1 MYKPFFLNFREAT
14 TLVRSLEVAPGSYQ
28 LYLLCVHVHNEERG
42 PWVCP
47 LPLNVGEEEPRVPKE
62 PLHIQSYLSWNS
74 LVTSNWILMWLAAFH
89 SLGVIVF
96 KYFKDSLS
104 SKSHLQHQFS
114 PEQHQVEKYEREW
127 MK

>member
-47 LPLNVGEEEPRVPKE
+47 LPLNVGEEEPQVPKE
-62 PLHIQSYLSWNS
+62 PLHIQSYLS
-74 LVTSNWILMWLAAFH
+74 
-89 SLGVIVF
+89 
-96 KYFKDSLS
+96 
-104 SKSHLQHQFS
+104 
-114 PEQHQVEKYEREW
+114 
-127 MK
+127 

>member
-14 TLVRSLEVAPGSYQ
+14 TLVRSLEVAPDSYQ
-28 LYLLCVHVHNEERG
+28 LYLLCAHVHNEERG

-47 LPLNVGEEEPRVPKE
+47 LLLNVGEEEPQVPKG

-74 LVTSNWILMWLAAFH
+74 LVTSNWSLMRLAAFH
-89 SLGVIVF
+89 SLRVIVF

-104 SKSHLQHQFS
+104 PKSHLQHQFS
-114 PEQHQVEKYEREW
+114 PEQHQVEKYETEW
-127 MK
+127 IK